1 MESHFLKL
9 FLLLFVT
16 VLATTVVYISYE
28 VMTHDFSKDTIMV
41 AQGLSSDSGN
51 HHPFSINGLEY
62 WQNNEGMT
70 FNKIGL
76 KSSNDSNKIS
86 LGNLPPDNRK
96 TLFEKYNTSG
106 AAGIPKVIILSFD
119 DGKKGNFNYAKPIL
133 DKYGFKATF
142 FIICGF
148 VSEQHNDSMNWQE
161 VNALAKDGMD
171 IESHTM
177 SHPHLNELS
186 QVQLEYEIGGSK
198 KCIDSHGY
206 NTTVFAYPY
215 NDGSNNV
222 TIVNTVA
229 KYYEI
234 ARTGS
239 EPLMFLDCQG
249 FKKHNQ
255 KDCSTF
261 NEKGKLN
268 FANRYDVR
276 SYTVDRMEMK
286 NSFDEAKIFSDFV
299 NEANSQSAYNKENGK
314 IMVVPLITFHDVG
327 PAINTDYVTN
337 YQLFDKMM
345 KYLHDNDFRVLT
357 FKQLGYNSST
367 KEFYIKGLT

>member
-1 MESHFLKL
+1 MESHFSKLCLL
-9 FLLLFVT
+9 FLAISIT
-16 VLATTVVYISYE
+16 VIYISYAGTTYD
-28 VMTHDFSKDTIMV
+28 VFKDITWIV
-41 AQGLSSDSGN
+41 HGLSSDSN
-51 HHPFSINGLEY
+51 HDYPFSISNIVYPDNNTDTIINNTGLAITNGD
-62 WQNNEGMT
+62 NNS
-70 FNKIGL
+70 IGN
-76 KSSNDSNKIS
+76 SIS
-86 LGNLPPDNRK
+86 DNGGFILGNQNK
-96 TLFEKYNTSG
+96 SET
-106 AAGIPKVIILSFD
+106 GISKVIILSFD

-148 VSEQHNDSMNWQE
+148 VSQQHNDSMNWQE
-161 VNALAKDGMD
+161 VNSLSKDGMD

-198 KCIDSHGY
+198 RCIDSHGY

-249 FKKHNQ
+249 FEKHNQ
-255 KDCSTF
+255 KDCNTF
-261 NEKGKLN
+261 NINGKLN
-268 FANRYDVR
+268 FANRYDAR

-299 NEANSQSAYNKENGK
+299 NEVNSQTAYNKENIK
-314 IMVVPLITFHDVG
+314 IIAVPLITFHDVG
-327 PAINTDYVTN
+327 PALNTDYVTN
-337 YQLFDKMM
+337 SLLFDKMI

-357 FKQLGYNSST
+357 FKQLGYNSIT
-367 KEFYIKGLT
+367 KEFYLKGFT